1 MNYVLLAI
9 WSVWLVLTASLILT
23 TLVTTMADR
32 AKDAFAS
39 VVLLV
44 IVGFSAPTLYLMGL
58 LWPPFSMGVAQTVP
72 YDMLL
77 NAAFA
82 VPQLIGILILLA
94 IYVSLHLLG
103 YTKGISAS
111 FFIFV
116 KPFYA
121 AQYIQVK
128 IDQDHIGQGKRNNI
142 MESPICLALC
152 DLVEQHGYKP
162 LYAFFSGNTCR
173 LVTSDA
179 TMELQV
185 NKRVSMFQD
194 NFNRFRP
201 VHPTVVTLKVLET
214 KLDEK
219 ESIMAYLGRGFLAQ
233 FG

>member
-1 MNYVLLAI
+1 MNYILLVI

-32 AKDAFAS
+32 TKDAFVS

-44 IVGFSAPTLYLMGL
+44 IVGFSAPTLYLIGF

-72 YDMLL
+72 YDILL

-82 VPQLIGILILLA
+82 LPQLVGVLILLA

-121 AQYIQVK
+121 SQYLQVR
-128 IDQDHIGQGKRNNI
+128 IDHGHINQGKRNNM
-142 MESPICLALC
+142 MESPVCLALC
-152 DLVEQHGYKP
+152 DLVEDHGYKP

-173 LVTSDA
+173 LVTNDA

-185 NKRVSMFQD
+185 NKRISVFQD

-201 VHPTVVTLKVLET
+201 VQPTVVTLKVVET
-214 KLDEK
+214 KLDER